1 MKLVFVRH
9 GDPDYSID
17 SLTKKGWKEV
27 TLLANRLSKLEVR
40 DFFCSPMGR
49 AKDTA
54 SLTLQKMNRTAKE
67 HEWLRE
73 FQGKVIRPDV
83 NKEMICWD
91 FLPQDWTK
99 DPRFYDKDHWTDPEV
114 MQTFDVKKEH
124 DWVITSFDQ
133 LLAEYGYERDGENYK
148 VVKPNNDTLVF
159 FCHFGVG
166 CVLIAHLLHMS
177 PMLLWHGLAA
187 APSSVSILNTEER
200 REGIATFRM
209 SCYGDIS
216 HLYAGDEP
224 PAFAARF
231 CECYTNED
239 ERHD

>member
-17 SLTKKGWKEV
+17 SLTEKGWKEV
-27 TLLANRLSKLEVR
+27 SLLADRLSKLEVR

-54 SLTLQKMNRTAKE
+54 SLTLQKMNRTATE
-67 HEWLRE
+67 YEWLRE

-91 FLPQDWTK
+91 FLPQDFTK
-99 DPRFYDKDHWTDPEV
+99 EKRFYDLNHWTDPEV

-124 DWVITSFDQ
+124 DWVIQSFDQ
-133 LLAEYGYERDGENYK
+133 LLAQYGYERDGENYK
-148 VVKPNNDTLVF
+148 AVKPNNDTLVF
-159 FCHFGVG
+159 FCHFGVS

-177 PMLLWHGLAA
+177 PMLLWQGLAA

-209 SCYGDIS
+209 SCYGDVS

>member
-1 MKLVFVRH
+1 MKLVIVRH

-17 SLTKKGWKEV
+17 SLTEKGWREV
-27 TLLANRLSKLEVR
+27 SLLADRLSKLDVKEFYV
-40 DFFCSPMGR
+40 SPMGR

-54 SLTLQKMNRTAKE
+54 SLTLKKMNRTATE
-67 HEWLRE
+67 YEWLRE
-73 FQGKVIRPDV
+73 FQGKCIRPDV
-83 NKEMICWD
+83 NREIICWD

-114 MQTFDVKKEH
+114 MQEYHVKKEY
-124 DWVITSFDQ
+124 DWVIESFDK
-133 LLAEYGYERDGENYK
+133 LLAEHGYERDGENYRVRK
-148 VVKPNNDTLVF
+148 ANNDTLVF

-166 CVLIAHLLHMS
+166 CVLLSHLLHMS

-187 APSSVSILNTEER
+187 APSSVTICNTEER
-200 REGIATFRM
+200 REGIAAFRM
-209 SCYGDIS
+209 SCYGDVS
-216 HLYAGDEP
+216 HLYAADEP

-231 CECYTNED
+231 CECFTNED